1 MRPHVAVTLFLKGEE
16 AQRSYSTCCHQ
27 APLSP
32 LVDTY
37 LSFMSP
43 LLIPFPDHDNSFYLP
58 SNTSCITSGLQIASD
73 LLCYRVSAYT
83 FQSDA
88 PIAVTF
94 MPMSS
99 PLTFWCSMS
108 FLTCVTLIHAI
119 HLLNPM
125 PGYLDMAY
133 EGHITGNFHAVK
145 VLFVSGATAC
155 VMSGRMAS
163 KLGLDIR
170 PSYLKSVA
178 TAAGRSILG
187 TTTFRWRQ
195 GPASFDVLSIS
206 VKCF

>member
-1 MRPHVAVTLFLKGEE
+1 
-16 AQRSYSTCCHQ
+16 
-27 APLSP
+27 
-32 LVDTY
+32 
-37 LSFMSP
+37 
-43 LLIPFPDHDNSFYLP
+43 
-58 SNTSCITSGLQIASD
+58 
-73 LLCYRVSAYT
+73 
-83 FQSDA
+83 
-88 PIAVTF
+88 
-94 MPMSS
+94 
-99 PLTFWCSMS
+99 MS